1 MITLIAHP
9 KTNHL
14 IESMQANK
22 IKFAFVGQPVD
33 GQAQLLHQW
42 VQCREYFNELL
53 MKNHHPDEFTF
64 VPTYN
69 FDYKYEDYPLD
80 MSCIRIA
87 LKFPNAETRDT
98 FNRNLVYLHH
108 IENQYHL
115 ERTTIDKTSNSLV
128 WVITGSKFWL
138 QKCLLLNIY
147 TMVLKLCSLGMNE
160 QDWDELCKLRI
171 NAYMPSEISYICN
184 ISYPVWQEVL
194 QNLQELHDLKSTYV
208 DGWDTLR
215 QAYTVHGNTGI
226 VTIYQCAVNAHFQKG
241 MKDTPVALWMKDVV
255 KKAQKQEK
263 EAA

>member
-53 MKNHHPDEFTF
+53 MKNHHPEEFTF
-64 VPTYN
+64 VQTYN
-69 FDYKYEDYPLD
+69 FDYEYEDYPLD

-98 FNRNLVYLHH
+98 FERNLVYLHH
-108 IENQYHL
+108 IEDQYHL
-115 ERTTIDKTSNSLV
+115 ERTTIDKTSDSRV

-147 TMVLKLCSLGMNE
+147 TMILKLCSLGMNE
-160 QDWDELCKLRI
+160 QDWGELCKLRI
-171 NAYMPSEISYICN
+171 NGDMPSEINYIHM
-184 ISYPVWQEVL
+184 ISYPVWQGVL

-208 DGWDTLR
+208 DGYDTLR
-215 QAYTVHGNTGI
+215 CAGDIHANTGI
-226 VTIYQCAVNAHFQKG
+226 VTAYQCAVNQYYPQEMREA
-241 MKDTPVALWMKDVV
+241 PVALWMKDVV
-255 KKAQKQEK
+255 KRAQKQKK